1 VNSATDRGFL
11 DPVVWMR
18 DPPGTLGT
26 EFGSNA
32 YGLPDPR
39 REESASLRVSLFE
52 PLSERQTEIVVKVSE
67 VFMLGSYK
75 DNM

>member
-1 VNSATDRGFL
+1 MNSATERGFL

-32 YGLPDPR
+32 YALPDPR
-39 REESASLRVSLFE
+39 REESASLRVSLCE
-52 PLSERQTEIVVKVSE
+52 PLSERQTEIIVKVSE
-67 VFMLGSYK
+67 VFMLRSYK
-75 DNM
+75 DNP